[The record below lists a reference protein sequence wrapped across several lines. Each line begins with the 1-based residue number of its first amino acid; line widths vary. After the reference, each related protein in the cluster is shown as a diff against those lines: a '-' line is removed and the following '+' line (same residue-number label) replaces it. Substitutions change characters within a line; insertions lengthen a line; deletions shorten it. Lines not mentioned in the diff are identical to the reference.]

1 MFCSNYRLLGAY
13 QHHLGHVC
21 MFSVSPVIQWTLM
34 SSEHA
39 MKAKTPSTIR
49 ETWAQFCRNTYAP
62 AFGFIFDG
70 SPIGKIFWITY
81 ILVGMGCVVYVTMD
95 ILAGWNGDAFYMT
108 LDASSLEITDLEF
121 PAIAVC
127 DINRISKQRAIQLAE
142 NLTEVSSLPFS
153 ELLDLT
159 QLIGNMYD
167 RNINQMN
174 KFERLQT
181 ILNVYDNGTTE
192 ETIIRRLADLMT
204 PCEELLQTCI
214 WNSEPYDCADL
225 FETRLTDTGLCCTF
239 NYPLETAERKIIS
252 DRGAKLVDTPRQFMG
267 IGVASGL
274 SLIVN
279 NNLTD
284 YFYTSMATR
293 GVLLKIFSPNNVPD
307 TASGA
312 VKQVVVQEQADV
324 FVDVEVNLLLTED
337 SLKSNQ
343 QKERRCL
350 FADSVSTEFG
360 NYTMSNCLV
369 LCRVQGILDY
379 CRCAPVLVPT
389 NSKSYLSS
397 VSVCNLL
404 DIPCLQ
410 EHEARFHTYHF
421 YKNQEMQ
428 FQKLI
433 QNEEA
438 LLCPACVDNCIE
450 ATYGIDTNYFE
461 FFNPDSR
468 YPLLWV
474 LCFLGG
480 IAGTVVTTLTILEA
494 SRSESVYVNIE
505 APVPITEIQFPGIA
519 ICEFNKISKHRA
531 VELANKLSTVSN
543 LGRVKLLNMTRLLGN
558 LYDYSNVGAEDLET
572 LQDLLDQLDGGTS
585 EEDMIRRLASL
596 VTPCEYLLHNCTW
609 NSISYTCTDLFQ
621 MRFTDS
627 GLCCV
632 FNYVR
637 DTPEAALLSRGNKAT
652 ASGSIKMFMGAGP
665 ARGLSVSIANNLSD
679 YFYTSM
685 ATRGALLKLF
695 LPTDFADLPS
705 GSLKNIIV
713 PERSDVYVDIVGKK
727 LNTSSTFRALPI
739 KQRKCKFTDED
750 PTAFG
755 AYTMSNCLV
764 QCRLRCIVTLCH
776 CIPVM
781 LPVSAQSYK
790 DGVTFCNLKNL
801 ACLSQFSGK
810 WLRYYP
816 LEDPLAVELSF
827 EFEDSLVCKNCLPN
841 CADTLYDTSTSYLEF
856 HTGSDYLN
864 SSRVHVFS
872 GNGQAK
878 YYKKRVATMWFESL
892 STVGGILSFIMGI
905 SIINLVEI
913 AVVWA
918 KLVATFLWQ

>member
-252 DRGAKLVDTPRQFMG
+252 NRGAKLVDTPRQFMG

-468 YPLLWV
+468 YPNSSKIHVFTNRPYTNSYRKIQMVTWYEALSTFGGYV
-474 LCFLGG
+474 SIFLGFS
-480 IAGTVVTTLTILEA
+480 IMNV
-494 SRSESVYVNIE
+494 IE
-505 APVPITEIQFPGIA
+505 FA
-519 ICEFNKISKHRA
+519 
-531 VELANKLSTVSN
+531 
-543 LGRVKLLNMTRLLGN
+543 
-558 LYDYSNVGAEDLET
+558 
-572 LQDLLDQLDGGTS
+572 
-585 EEDMIRRLASL
+585 
-596 VTPCEYLLHNCTW
+596 
-609 NSISYTCTDLFQ
+609 
-621 MRFTDS
+621 
-627 GLCCV
+627 
-632 FNYVR
+632 
-637 DTPEAALLSRGNKAT
+637 
-652 ASGSIKMFMGAGP
+652 
-665 ARGLSVSIANNLSD
+665 
-679 YFYTSM
+679 
-685 ATRGALLKLF
+685 LF
-695 LPTDFADLPS
+695 LIKLGFA
-705 GSLKNIIV
+705 V
-713 PERSDVYVDIVGKK
+713 
-727 LNTSSTFRALPI
+727 FR
-739 KQRKCKFTDED
+739 RF
-750 PTAFG
+750 
-755 AYTMSNCLV
+755 
-764 QCRLRCIVTLCH
+764 R
-776 CIPVM
+776 
-781 LPVSAQSYK
+781 
-790 DGVTFCNLKNL
+790 
-801 ACLSQFSGK
+801 
-810 WLRYYP
+810 
-816 LEDPLAVELSF
+816 
-827 EFEDSLVCKNCLPN
+827 
-841 CADTLYDTSTSYLEF
+841 
-856 HTGSDYLN
+856 
-864 SSRVHVFS
+864 
-872 GNGQAK
+872 
-878 YYKKRVATMWFESL
+878 
-892 STVGGILSFIMGI
+892 
-905 SIINLVEI
+905 
-913 AVVWA
+913 
-918 KLVATFLWQ
+918 

>member
-252 DRGAKLVDTPRQFMG
+252 NRGAKLVDTPRQFMG

-468 YPLLWV
+468 YPNSSKIHVFTNRPYTNSYRKIQMVTWYEALSTFGGYV
-474 LCFLGG
+474 SIFLGFS
-480 IAGTVVTTLTILEA
+480 IMNV
-494 SRSESVYVNIE
+494 IE
-505 APVPITEIQFPGIA
+505 FA
-519 ICEFNKISKHRA
+519 
-531 VELANKLSTVSN
+531 
-543 LGRVKLLNMTRLLGN
+543 
-558 LYDYSNVGAEDLET
+558 
-572 LQDLLDQLDGGTS
+572 
-585 EEDMIRRLASL
+585 
-596 VTPCEYLLHNCTW
+596 
-609 NSISYTCTDLFQ
+609 
-621 MRFTDS
+621 
-627 GLCCV
+627 
-632 FNYVR
+632 
-637 DTPEAALLSRGNKAT
+637 
-652 ASGSIKMFMGAGP
+652 
-665 ARGLSVSIANNLSD
+665 
-679 YFYTSM
+679 
-685 ATRGALLKLF
+685 LF
-695 LPTDFADLPS
+695 LIKLGFA
-705 GSLKNIIV
+705 
-713 PERSDVYVDIVGKK
+713 
-727 LNTSSTFRALPI
+727 
-739 KQRKCKFTDED
+739 RKCKFTDED

-801 ACLSQFSGK
+801 ACLSQFSAGALNCSPSIGNVAGK